1 MNKLTVYSKHVA
13 RFQEI
18 SPEIST
24 RLKDNTLLLVDQHGN
39 LEIHFHI
46 FYDWYRL
53 QPPYVQD
60 HFQIKLFGNLLSN
73 EKALETLQSYSSV
86 GRALVL

>member
-1 MNKLTVYSKHVA
+1 MSKLTVYSKHA
-13 RFQEI
+13 ERFMEI
-18 SPEIST
+18 SPEIPN

-39 LEIHFHI
+39 LESHFHT
-46 FYDWYRL
+46 FYEWYIL

-60 HFQIKLFGNLLSN
+60 YFQLKLFGNLLSN